1 MNTNQNKPQSQGN
14 LNNNHQIVIQKG
26 EMFSGPVPPP
36 EIMERYEKIYP
47 GSAKI
52 IFEEWDGQ
60 VKHRQSIEKSV
71 IKTDNTKSLLGVIFG
86 FIIVM
91 AVIIAGVYTA
101 LRGFPIFGGGL
112 SLAGLAMLATAFI
125 TSRKQ
130 PEKPQ
135 KK

>member
-1 MNTNQNKPQSQGN
+1 MNTNQTKSQSQGN

-36 EIMERYEKIYP
+36 EIIERYEKIYH
-47 GSAKI
+47 GAASI
-52 IFEEWDGQ
+52 IFEEWNGQ
-60 VKHRQSIEKSV
+60 VKHRQGIENSV
-71 IKTDNTKSLLGVIFG
+71 IKTDNIKSLLGVIFG